1 METVAAISTPNA
13 LGGIAMI
20 RISGDRA
27 IEVAAKTVQ
36 RADGEPVADMEGYRC
51 AYGYVTEQGER
62 LDDVIVTVFRA
73 PHSYT
78 GEDTAEIT
86 CHGGL
91 YVTRRILRLV
101 LENGAEPAGPGEF
114 TKRAFLNGKLSLTQ
128 AEAVMDVIGAEGAQA
143 LRQANL
149 AREGRLG
156 REMRAVTDEL
166 VASMSALAYWLDDAE
181 EFPPELETAALR
193 TRLTGLHGRLHTL
206 AASSDSG
213 RMLRAG
219 IRTALL
225 GLPNAGKS
233 SVMNWLC
240 GEQRS
245 IVTEIPGTTRD
256 IVREQVK
263 IDEFTLILADT
274 AGIRQ
279 SRDRIEEIGVEQ
291 AMHEAENADLVLY
304 VIDAAQGMSAQ
315 DSDLLEKLTG
325 RPVLVL
331 WNKTDL
337 TDAQPPDMPHKCLQ
351 IAAKH
356 EHSFDKLSDALRDLL
371 QISPQSDTPCIMNER
386 QAILIRRAEGN
397 LRDAIAMLNDGSPLD
412 LLLFT
417 LESAANTLREIDGE
431 SVSDDVING
440 VFTRFCVGK

>member
-13 LGGIAMI
+13 PGGIAMI

-27 IEVAAKTVQ
+27 IEIADRTVQ
-36 RADGEPVADMEGYRC
+36 RADGKPVTELSGYRC
-51 AYGYVTEQGER
+51 AYGYVSENGTR

-91 YVTRRILRLV
+91 YVTRQILRLV
-101 LENGAEPAGPGEF
+101 LQNGAAPAGPGEF
-114 TKRAFLNGKLSLTQ
+114 TKRAFLNGKISLTQ
-128 AEAVMDVIGAEGAQA
+128 AEAVMDVIEAEGAQS

-156 REMRAVTDEL
+156 TEMKQISDAL
-166 VASMSALAYWLDDAE
+166 VETMSALAYWLDDAE
-181 EFPPELETAALR
+181 EFPPELENDALTEKITALQSRLRALEK
-193 TRLTGLHGRLHTL
+193 
-206 AASSDSG
+206 SYDSG

-263 IDEFTLILADT
+263 IDEFTLLLSDT

-279 SRDRIEEIGVEQ
+279 SGDAIEEIGVEQ

-304 VIDAAQGMSAQ
+304 VIDAAVGVNAQ
-315 DSDLLEKLTG
+315 DRELLGSLRG
-325 RPVLVL
+325 QPVLVL

-337 TDAQPPDMPHKCLQ
+337 TNEQPPELPHKCLQ
-351 IAAKH
+351 ISARS
-356 EHSFDKLSDALRDLL
+356 EPSFDLIAAALRELFGTAVL
-371 QISPQSDTPCIMNER
+371 ADTPCIMNER
-386 QAILIRRAEGN
+386 QAALIRRAEQS
-397 LRDAIAMLNDGSPLD
+397 LSDALGLLQSDSPLD

-417 LESAANTLREIDGE
+417 LESAADALREIDGE
-431 SVSDDVING
+431 HVSDDVING

>member
-13 LGGIAMI
+13 PGGIAMI

-27 IEVAAKTVQ
+27 IEIADRTVQ
-36 RADGEPVADMEGYRC
+36 RADGKPVTALGGYRC
-51 AYGYVTEQGER
+51 AYGYVSENGTR

-73 PHSYT
+73 PHSFT

-91 YVTRRILRLV
+91 YVTRQILRIV
-101 LENGAEPAGPGEF
+101 LQNGAVPAGPGEF
-114 TKRAFLNGKLSLTQ
+114 TKRAFFNGKISLTQ
-128 AEAVMDVIGAEGAQA
+128 AEAVMDVIEAEGAQS

-156 REMRAVTDEL
+156 TEMKQISDAL
-166 VASMSALAYWLDDAE
+166 VAIMSALAYWLDDAE
-181 EFPPELETAALR
+181 EFPPELETYAL
-193 TRLTGLHGRLHTL
+193 TAKIEALQSRLQALEK
-206 AASSDSG
+206 SYDSG

-263 IDEFTLILADT
+263 IDEFTLVLSDT

-279 SRDRIEEIGVEQ
+279 SGDVIEEIGVGQ

-304 VIDAAQGMSAQ
+304 VIDAAVGVTAQ
-315 DSDLLEKLTG
+315 DRELLGSLTG
-325 RPVLVL
+325 QPVLVL

-337 TDAQPPDMPHKCLQ
+337 TDAQPPALPHKCLQ
-351 IAAKH
+351 IAAKS
-356 EHSFDKLSDALRDLL
+356 EPSFDVVAVALRELFGTA
-371 QISPQSDTPCIMNER
+371 SRTDTPCIMNER
-386 QAILIRRAEGN
+386 QAALIRRASQS
-397 LRDAIAMLNDGSPLD
+397 LTDALGLLQSDSPLD

-417 LESAANTLREIDGE
+417 LESAANALREIDGE
-431 SVSDDVING
+431 QVSENVING